1 MYDNLTDENFIL
13 YCARNYDNPQ
23 CHSTDEFLEDL
34 QRIKYI
40 KKLVTRYVENG
51 DLKERL
57 IINHLTILN
66 NVFGPDALCRILYLK
81 MRPQYPYLKPFLIL
95 LNILP
100 DQFYNVRGESVIKTD
115 IIPMD
120 DAIVKK
126 LRELSN
132 GQ

>member
-1 MYDNLTDENFIL
+1 MYDKLTDENFIL

-40 KKLVTRYVENG
+40 KKLITRYTENC

-57 IINHLTILN
+57 ILNHLTILN
-66 NVFGPDALCRILYLK
+66 NVFGPEPLCRILYLK

-100 DQFYNVRGESVIKTD
+100 DQFYNVRDEGVIKTD

-120 DAIVKK
+120 ETIVKK
-126 LRELSN
+126 LRELTN
-132 GQ
+132 EQ